1 MPKSLSAKLVAV
13 MLALIGLVAAG
24 FVAQSV
30 FTTRLYLEEVSQK
43 LNQPLA
49 RNIVESEDLIR
60 DGAANHDALER
71 VFHTLMAINPSIE
84 VYLVDPAGTLLAY
97 SAPPGTVRRERI
109 DLAPVQ
115 AFLAGDATF
124 PLRGDDPRD
133 VQGRKVFSAWPVREG
148 GKLAGYLYVVLGGQ
162 AYESVAQ
169 MIAGSYILRT
179 AAGVAAASLLL
190 SLAVGLLSF
199 TFLTRR
205 LRRLATAVE
214 SFKRSQFR
222 EVLALPGWRRD
233 GRGDE
238 IDELGVIVE
247 RMSRRIVEQ
256 LDQLRHADAARREM
270 VANVSHDLR
279 TPLTSLQGFL
289 ETMLIKE
296 GDLSAEERRRYAE
309 LALKHTRRL
318 EHLAEELLEL
328 ARLESTEPELRFE
341 PFSLAE
347 LAQDVVQK
355 FNLEAERKGLRLD
368 AEIPATAPFVSGDI
382 GLIERVMENLIE
394 NAIKYTPE
402 GGAIRLTVI
411 PGTDRIAAR
420 ISDTGPG
427 IAAAE
432 LPRIF
437 DRFYRVE
444 KSRGEAPAGTGLGLA
459 IVQRILQL
467 HGSPIEVDSRPGVG
481 TSFTFTLPVA
491 A

>member
-13 MLALIGLVAAG
+13 MLALIGLVAAA

-60 DGAANHDALER
+60 GGAANHDALER

-84 VYLVDPAGTLLAY
+84 VYLVDPAGKLLAY
-97 SAPPGTVRRERI
+97 SAPPGTVRRQRI

-115 AFLAGDATF
+115 AFLAGGATF
-124 PLRGDDPRD
+124 PLRGDDPRNA
-133 VQGRKVFSAWPVREG
+133 QGRKVFSAWPVREG

-214 SFKRSQFR
+214 AFKRSQFR

-238 IDELGVIVE
+238 IDELGVVVE

-444 KSRGEAPAGTGLGLA
+444 KARGEAPAGTGLGLA